1 MVMFRRRPYRIGL
14 ALSGGGARGFAHLG
28 ALYAREELGIK
39 TGIVSGVSAGSIA
52 AALYG
57 SGMKPMEIMRSFMKA
72 RFWDFCE
79 IGVPSGGFFTMKGFH
94 AFIKENL
101 KVTRLEECPLPTVIC
116 ATDLDNCKPVQ
127 WRAGEISERVLASCS
142 MPVVFRPVTI
152 GGTHYVDGGVL
163 HNLPSWAIRK
173 DVTHLIG
180 INVSPQIKPGRSS
193 GNIIGVASRSFH
205 LMSRNNATA
214 DIELCDTI
222 VSVDSIADMGVFT
235 LKEKERM
242 FKSGYYATKKALAD
256 SPLLKSTFSIL

>member
-1 MVMFRRRPYRIGL
+1 MFRRRPYRIGL

-28 ALYAREELGIK
+28 ALYALEELGIK
-39 TGIVSGVSAGSIA
+39 PGIVAGVSAGSIA

-163 HNLPSWAIRK
+163 HNLPSWADRK
-173 DVTHLIG
+173 
-180 INVSPQIKPGRSS
+180 
-193 GNIIGVASRSFH
+193 
-205 LMSRNNATA
+205 
-214 DIELCDTI
+214 
-222 VSVDSIADMGVFT
+222 SVV
-235 LKEKERM
+235 
-242 FKSGYYATKKALAD
+242 
-256 SPLLKSTFSIL
+256 

>member
-1 MVMFRRRPYRIGL
+1 MFRRRPYKIGL

-28 ALYAREELGIK
+28 ALYALEELGIHP
-39 TGIVSGVSAGSIA
+39 GIVAGVSAGSIA

-94 AFIKENL
+94 SFIEGNL
-101 KVTRLEECPLPTVIC
+101 KVKRLEECPVPTVIC
-116 ATDLDNCKPVQ
+116 ATDLDSCKAVQ
-127 WRAGEISERVLASCS
+127 WRGGDIAERVMASCS
-142 MPVVFRPVTI
+142 MPVVFKPVVI
-152 GGTHYVDGGVL
+152 GGSRYVDGGVL
-163 HNLPSWAIRK
+163 HNLPAWAIRN
-173 DVTHLIG
+173 DVSHLIG

-193 GNIIGVASRSFH
+193 GNIVDVAMRSFH
-205 LMSRNNATA
+205 LMSRNNASS

-256 SPLLKSTFSIL
+256 STLLKSTFSIL